1 MVTEYRKKTEFDIII
16 IGGGINGAAI
26 ARDAALRGL
35 RVCLIEKNRCGEGT
49 SSKSSKLAHGGL
61 RYLESFNFSLVYES
75 LRERDLLLKTAS
87 QYVKPL
93 SFIYPIYEQSSRP
106 FWKIKIGMWFYS
118 KLAKQSS
125 LPSYKLYSKKEV
137 ATQCPQLKTK
147 SLKGG
152 ALYYDGQ
159 MQDKQLVLA
168 NIQDA
173 CDHGAIVY
181 EQSEVIGLAKYNNQV
196 TGVHIQS
203 ENTFI
208 ELFAKSIINAT
219 GPWSNTINQLDN
231 VSTKPLVSP
240 TKGVHLVV
248 KSLGLKHGLTLE
260 APEDKRIF
268 FILPWEDATLIGTT
282 DTPYSGD
289 VDQPRVEDSDRE
301 YLLKAANHYLK
312 ETIEKKDI
320 VDEFVGLRPL
330 RYSKKWASYTS
341 RDFSLFQTESGLFHL
356 FGGKYTSYRHMAQC
370 AVDTIINQCFFD
382 NRAKPCLTQTQ
393 PLPHLK

>member
-1 MVTEYRKKTEFDIII
+1 M
-16 IGGGINGAAI
+16 
-26 ARDAALRGL
+26 
-35 RVCLIEKNRCGEGT
+35 
-49 SSKSSKLAHGGL
+49 
-61 RYLESFNFSLVYES
+61 
-75 LRERDLLLKTAS
+75 
-87 QYVKPL
+87 
-93 SFIYPIYEQSSRP
+93 
-106 FWKIKIGMWFYS
+106 
-118 KLAKQSS
+118 
-125 LPSYKLYSKKEV
+125 
-137 ATQCPQLKTK
+137 
-147 SLKGG
+147 
-152 ALYYDGQ
+152 
-159 MQDKQLVLA
+159 
-168 NIQDA
+168 
-173 CDHGAIVY
+173 
-181 EQSEVIGLAKYNNQV
+181 
-196 TGVHIQS
+196 
-203 ENTFI
+203 
-208 ELFAKSIINAT
+208 
-219 GPWSNTINQLDN
+219 
-231 VSTKPLVSP
+231 VSP

-260 APEDKRIF
+260 APQDKRIF

-382 NRAKPCLTQTQ
+382 NRAKPCLTHTQ